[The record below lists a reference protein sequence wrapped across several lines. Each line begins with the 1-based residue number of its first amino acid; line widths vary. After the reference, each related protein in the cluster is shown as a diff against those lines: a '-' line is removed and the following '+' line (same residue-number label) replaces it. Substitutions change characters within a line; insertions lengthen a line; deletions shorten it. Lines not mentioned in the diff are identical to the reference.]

1 MDLLPTSIWGVA
13 LYVFALFPGIA
24 FIFDHEGHRPV
35 SKRSALRET
44 ATVVFVSAICA
55 AVLGVVV
62 AIVAAFW
69 PEFRGTVGGRTG
81 GNLTWALENRPVV
94 TLFAIVTLVLA
105 TLLGRL
111 MGSKWAFEKGLEKS
125 TTRTTSSVLVLR
137 RRRRPHHGWNDAPGA
152 TAGLPANRSSAR
164 AAPRALDTPGPRPPR
179 TPAGTVDITWRD
191 LRRRT

>member
-137 RRRRPHHGWNDAPGA
+137 RRRDRT
-152 TAGLPANRSSAR
+152 TAGTTLLAQPPVYRPTEVLRAQRRGRSTRPARGHLEPLQGR
-164 AAPRALDTPGPRPPR
+164 WT
-179 TPAGTVDITWRD
+179 
-191 LRRRT
+191 